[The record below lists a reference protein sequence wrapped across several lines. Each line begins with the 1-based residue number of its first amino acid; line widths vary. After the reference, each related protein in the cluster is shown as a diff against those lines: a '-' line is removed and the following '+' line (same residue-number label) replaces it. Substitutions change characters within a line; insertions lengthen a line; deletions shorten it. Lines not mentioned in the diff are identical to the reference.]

1 MELNLLS
8 LLCLIGFAPVALS
21 IKLTAPLLVM
31 EQVTWP
37 VAQNYC
43 RENYIDLF
51 TITNADDQ
59 AKLIEEMNKKSVIG
73 PAWIGL
79 YIELDNWYWSS
90 YNHLP
95 LKNTNLSIWHSGQPD
110 NAYGADVCVAMY
122 AAGYWWSYPC
132 YYVGPF
138 ICYDANNSYA
148 DRFVAYL
155 LPRITW
161 LDSQAYCRQ
170 HHTDLATV
178 MTESDVS
185 LLGQLLPPLNIISGW
200 VGLTRNTWEWSDR
213 SNASYLPWL
222 SGQPDNLNTWENCA
236 TATAGLLSDEQCT
249 NEYYFT
255 CSAYRVRKQIVK
267 LQVKLTQSMLD
278 STVQS
283 SILEML
289 KQKLQ
294 ENGMLMNTTV
304 TWRVQPDGNIFYK
317 KVNNNNNV
325 QPLNACSLK
334 G

>member
-1 MELNLLS
+1 MQAIVFTTVD
-8 LLCLIGFAPVALS
+8 LLCVLLVIILPTLPTGFAPVALS

-138 ICYDANNSYA
+138 ICYDGESICCFLGKHNFIFACQRMVLQILFTQI
-148 DRFVAYL
+148 RFVL
-155 LPRITW
+155 CKLVICSPCTVNSQKCLIKRKLFCFTNCRIF
-161 LDSQAYCRQ
+161 Q
-170 HHTDLATV
+170 
-178 MTESDVS
+178 VS
-185 LLGQLLPPLNIISGW
+185 MH
-200 VGLTRNTWEWSDR
+200 
-213 SNASYLPWL
+213 
-222 SGQPDNLNTWENCA
+222 CH
-236 TATAGLLSDEQCT
+236 C
-249 NEYYFT
+249 
-255 CSAYRVRKQIVK
+255 
-267 LQVKLTQSMLD
+267 
-278 STVQS
+278 
-283 SILEML
+283 
-289 KQKLQ
+289 
-294 ENGMLMNTTV
+294 
-304 TWRVQPDGNIFYK
+304 
-317 KVNNNNNV
+317 
-325 QPLNACSLK
+325 
-334 G
+334 